1 MRGFTAAIL
10 GLGLL
15 AAPMT
20 IAQAQVTVQPG
31 GTVIVPAP
39 APSASPSTVVITPT
53 PSGATVVAPPGSTIT
68 VQPPAPATAAIAVPA
83 QPWCGGSYSTMGG
96 SNFGSCPS
104 ALGN

>member
-1 MRGFTAAIL
+1 MRGITAAIL

-39 APSASPSTVVITPT
+39 APSASPNTIVTPT
-53 PSGATVVAPPGSTIT
+53 PSGTTVVAPPGSTIT
-68 VQPPAPATAAIAVPA
+68 VQPPAPAATAVAVPV
-83 QPWCGGSYSTMGG
+83 QPWCGGGYSTMGG

-104 ALGN
+104 ALGR

>member
-1 MRGFTAAIL
+1 MRGFTVAIL

-31 GTVIVPAP
+31 GTVVVPAP
-39 APSASPSTVVITPT
+39 ASSASPNTVITPG
-53 PSGATVVAPPGSTIT
+53 PSGTTVVAPPGSTIT
-68 VQPPAPATAAIAVPA
+68 VQPPAPATAAIAVPVR
-83 QPWCGGSYSTMGG
+83 PWCGGSYSTMGG